1 MSAVIQ
7 RLGPFLF
14 GPVQRVALNPVLTG
28 ALLWAFTKSP
38 PAIRERFLHHF
49 ASLLDDRRIPR
60 LIKTLK
66 WLFALGLVARVNRV
80 LNTAALNAW
89 RLKSEKRRWD
99 WKKEVAVVTGGCS
112 GIGEVVVKGLMKK
125 GVKVAVIDIQPLPDS
140 LQNFAD
146 VKFYQCDIT
155 SALAV
160 QEAADWIRADLG
172 APSILVNNAGIAS
185 AHTILDTSDE
195 WLHKIFDVNLLS
207 NFTTVKAFLPDMI
220 AKNKGHVVTVAS
232 AASFVTVAG
241 LVDYCSTKAGVF
253 AFHEGLN
260 QELKH
265 RYFAPAVLTT
275 SVHPNWVRTP
285 LVKPWENSLKKTKSE
300 VLTPQTVADA
310 IVNQILSCTSG
321 QIIIPTNLDKVS
333 GLRGWTNW
341 LQELVRDGTSK
352 AVYENHAK

>member
-1 MSAVIQ
+1 MSSIIKHV
-7 RLGPFLF
+7 GPFLF
-14 GPVQRVALNPVLTG
+14 GPVQNVALNPVLTG
-28 ALLWAFTKSP
+28 ALLLALTQGP
-38 PAIRERFLHHF
+38 PAIRERLLHRV
-49 ASLLDDRRIPR
+49 ASLVDNTRVLG
-60 LIKTLK
+60 LAKTLK

-89 RLKSEKRRWD
+89 RWGSEKKRWD

-112 GIGEVVVKGLMKK
+112 GIGEAIVKGLMKK
-125 GVKVAVIDIQPLPDS
+125 GIKVAVIDIQPLPDG
-140 LQNFAD
+140 LQSYAD

-155 SALAV
+155 SSPAV
-160 QEAADWIRADLG
+160 QEAADWIRSDLG
-172 APSILVNNAGIAS
+172 SPSILVNNAGIAL

-220 AKNKGHVVTVAS
+220 AKNKGHIVTVAS
-232 AASFVTVAG
+232 TGSFVSVAG
-241 LVDYCSTKAGVF
+241 LVDYSSTKAGVF

-265 RYFAPAVLTT
+265 RYAAPAVLTT

-285 LVKPWENSLKKTKSE
+285 LVKSWENSLNKTKSD
-300 VLTPQTVADA
+300 VLTPKTVADA
-310 IVNQILSCTSG
+310 IVNQILSCRGG
-321 QIIIPTNLDKVS
+321 QLIIPGNLAKLS

-341 LQELVRDGTSK
+341 LQELIRDGTSE
-352 AVYENHAK
+352 AVYENPSK